1 MNRAYDPRP
10 RRPSRLAFDV
20 SRIVVDV
27 GALLVLGAMS
37 LPFVTAEGFRQ
48 RAVAGDGLLALLLV
62 APIFVM
68 TMLPDQS
75 RPLPRPLALA
85 SLLLAGAALPYAAV
99 KYLDA
104 STLAG
109 TVQGSVAMGARV
121 LVMGV
126 FTVLVGLVLGLIRAR
141 LQPDTA
147 AARSDDL
154 PVEAPLG
161 PDPAPSPRSGGTPE
175 PQPRPGV
182 VPPPGPGRVP
192 LAPASPAR
200 AFPRW
205 KRPGAGRAQAPPAQ
219 PAPSAGRAPAPASRR
234 PPNTSAPRPRP
245 ADPDNEP
252 TLPGQRP
259 VQPWWPDDLDDL
271 FS

>member
-1 MNRAYDPRP
+1 MYRAFDTRP

-27 GALLVLGAMS
+27 GVLLVLGAMS
-37 LPFVTAEGFRQ
+37 LPFVIGEDFRQ
-48 RAVAGDGLLALLLV
+48 RALAGDALLALLLV

-68 TMLPDQS
+68 TVLPDQS

-85 SLLLAGAALPYAAV
+85 SLLLAGAALPYTVV

-109 TVQGSVAMGARV
+109 TVQGSVGMGARV
-121 LVMGV
+121 LVIGA
-126 FTVLVGLVLGLIRAR
+126 FTVLGGLVLGFVRAR
-141 LQPDTA
+141 LQPEAEA
-147 AARSDDL
+147 AEADDL
-154 PVEAPLG
+154 PDEPLPGPDSAPLPRVATPRRQPG
-161 PDPAPSPRSGGTPE
+161 PTAAPARGPARAPLPE
-175 PQPRPGV
+175 P
-182 VPPPGPGRVP
+182 
-192 LAPASPAR
+192 APAR

-205 KRPGAGRAQAPPAQ
+205 KRPGVTHTQAPPAQ
-219 PAPSAGRAPAPASRR
+219 PAPVAGRTPVPAARR
-234 PPNTSAPRPRP
+234 PPTAVASRPGP
-245 ADPDNEP
+245 ADPDTEP
-252 TLPGQRP
+252 TIPAQRP